1 MMKSELKRFGRGFIY
16 AYNGIRLAIQEERN
30 VRFHLCAAVY
40 AYLAA
45 WLAGLNQSDIALLS
59 LAIFCVI
66 QAELMNSAVER
77 AVDKPDTEHW
87 WSAGAAK
94 DMAAGAVLITAVGA
108 IFVGVCLFANEK
120 AITAIWNGVTA
131 SPLTIV
137 LWLASLAA
145 AYLFTFRY
153 GNTKEK
159 GTSQNAQKSKQA

>member
-77 AVDKPDTEHW
+77 AVDKPDTSHW

-94 DMAAGAVLITAVGA
+94 DMAAGAVLMSAVGA
-108 IFVGVCLFANEK
+108 LFVGGFLFLRPERLSRLWNLLAANLL
-120 AITAIWNGVTA
+120 W
-131 SPLTIV
+131 LV
-137 LWLASLAA
+137 LLLASLIL
-145 AYLFTFRY
+145 AYLFVFRF
-153 GNTKEK
+153 GRTHNKKGLPDDDNKE
-159 GTSQNAQKSKQA
+159 N